1 MILPEEKYPS
11 LQLDPEWLTNVFNV
25 DPQVAFCRI
34 SGLIIVCFIA
44 WILTKKLIVETIHKL
59 FLKN

>member
-25 DPQVAFCRI
+25 DPQVAYYFI
-34 SGLIIVCFIA
+34 NVPIFIVGLIIVCFIA
-44 WILTKKLIVETIHKL
+44 
-59 FLKN
+59 